1 MSAIGPII
9 DNYEAAKQAEAEKN
23 YLLAA
28 RYYRICSLFYE
39 NGELPM
45 YDSLVE
51 KYGTNSYSRYL
62 SCRAKLLDDVQQ
74 MLTSEMKDFYRR
86 KCNGSIDWKTF
97 IDEEY
102 NRIMSEHGKQS
113 SNRMMKN
120 RVGKKNLTI
129 INHSRVISHA
139 VDNIVQLARP
149 E

>member
-28 RYYRICSLFYE
+28 RYYRICSLCK
-39 NGELPM
+39 P
-45 YDSLVE
+45 SP
-51 KYGTNSYSRYL
+51 K
-62 SCRAKLLDDVQQ
+62 
-74 MLTSEMKDFYRR
+74 
-86 KCNGSIDWKTF
+86 
-97 IDEEY
+97 
-102 NRIMSEHGKQS
+102 
-113 SNRMMKN
+113 RMMKN

-149 E
+149 D